1 MKKSPRKLHLSRETL
16 RSLGSPS
23 LSPVVGGIEAIGSL
37 PLTCPTNCDIT
48 MGCSNTPTVCN

>member
-1 MKKSPRKLHLSRETL
+1 LESPDL
-16 RSLGSPS
+16 
-23 LSPVVGGIEAIGSL
+23 VQVGGRAEVGSL

>member
-16 RSLGSPS
+16 QGLENPT
-23 LSPVVGGIEAIGSL
+23 LAPVVGGQESI

-48 MGCSNTPTVCN
+48 MGCSNVPTVCN

>member
-16 RSLGSPS
+16 RGLESPALGQ
-23 LSPVVGGIEAIGSL
+23 VGGRAEIGSL

>member
-16 RSLGSPS
+16 RGLESPD
-23 LSPVVGGIEAIGSL
+23 LAQIGGGWEIGSL